1 MRFGPEYFKAADLID
16 QAYEGKIDSIAQ
28 LDRDGVQA
36 FVTADRVLVI
46 PGTNELSD
54 WWKFNFK
61 VVRGATRSWHAGFLK
76 HAQAV
81 YKFAKGLDVRRITGH
96 SLGAASAQIVGYSLK
111 INTIAFA
118 SPKTLAA
125 EWWVS
130 DSNRFLIENICR
142 VDDLV
147 CAVPPNFQ
155 HVGTV
160 QWLTPKRHH
169 WGEDHSISNYVDAM
183 REANDRA

>member
-1 MRFGPEYFKAADLID
+1 MTQNPVFG
-16 QAYEGKIDSIAQ
+16 
-28 LDRDGVQA
+28 
-36 FVTADRVLVI
+36 I
-46 PGTNELSD
+46 PCTKELSD
-54 WWKFNFK
+54 WWKFNCK
-61 VVRGATRSWHAGFLK
+61 VGRGATRSWHAGFLK

-160 QWLTPKRHH
+160 QLLSPKTHH
-169 WGEDHSISNYVDAM
+169 LGEVHSISTYVDSM
-183 REANDRA
+183 REANYRA